1 MSRLKGKDRP
11 LVPSIHMGKGRRKE
25 GDRGEMSAPAIE
37 LTGINKSFGPVK
49 ANRDI
54 NLTVEKG
61 TIHGII
67 GENGAGKSTLMSILY
82 GFYQADSGSIRVNG
96 APAAINTPNDAIA
109 TGIGMV
115 HQHFMLVQNFT
126 VLENVMLGAEGGQM
140 LTGAIAD
147 ARAELRRLEE
157 TYALEVDTEAVI
169 EELPVGL
176 QQRVEILK
184 ALYRGAEILILDE
197 PTGVLTPAEADH
209 LFRVLAQL
217 KEQGKTIVLITHKL
231 REIMAITDN
240 VSVMRQGTMVA
251 TRKTAETSVEEL
263 AELMVG
269 RRVLLRVEK
278 GPARPGAVK
287 LAVEGLTVRDRRGV
301 TMVDDVS
308 FEVRAGEIVGIA
320 GVAGNGQSE
329 LIEAIAGMRRA
340 VSGRVLLDGLPIHV
354 TGAADPAELR
364 RRGLAHV
371 PEDRHYTGLVLPF
384 EEAENSILGY
394 HGQAK
399 YLKGPFLDIDAIRKD
414 AAAKIEAYDIRPP
427 NCRLKS
433 ANFSGGNQ
441 QKIVLA
447 REMEQ
452 DPAVLVVA
460 QPTRGV
466 DVGAIEFIHRRIIEM
481 RDAGKAVLLVS
492 VELDEI
498 RSLSDRILVMFA
510 GRIAGERGPDA
521 TEGELGLLMAGVTEG
536 QEAAE

>member
-1 MSRLKGKDRP
+1 MT
-11 LVPSIHMGKGRRKE
+11 
-25 GDRGEMSAPAIE
+25 APAIE
-37 LTGINKSFGPVK
+37 LTGINKSFGPVR

-82 GFYQADSGSIRVNG
+82 GFYQADSGSIQVNG
-96 APAAINTPNDAIA
+96 APVSIHTPNDAIA

-126 VLENVMLGAEGGQM
+126 VLENVMLGAEGAQL
-140 LTGAIAD
+140 LTGGIAK
-147 ARAELRRLEE
+147 ARVELKKLEDE
-157 TYALEVDTEAVI
+157 YDMEVDPDAVI

-209 LFRVLAQL
+209 LFEILRQL
-217 KEQGKTIVLITHKL
+217 KAQGKTVVLITHKL

-251 TRKTAETSVEEL
+251 TRKTSETNVEEL

-269 RRVLLRVEK
+269 RHVLLRVEK
-278 GPARPGAVK
+278 GAAHPGDVK
-287 LAVEGLTVRDRRGV
+287 LAVENLTVRDKRGV
-301 TMVDDVS
+301 TMVNDVS

-329 LIEAIAGMRRA
+329 LIEAIAGMRSA
-340 VSGRVLLDGLPIHV
+340 VSGRVLLDGQPIHV
-354 TGAADPAELR
+354 TGGADPAELR
-364 RRGLAHV
+364 LRGLAHV

-384 EEAENSILGY
+384 EEAENTILGY

-399 YLKGPFLDIDAIRKD
+399 YLKGPLLDIDAIRAD
-414 AAAKIEAYDIRPP
+414 AKEKIEKYDIRPP

-452 DPAVLVVA
+452 DPTVLIVA

-466 DVGAIEFIHRRIIEM
+466 DVGAIEFIHKRIIEM

-510 GRIAGERGPDA
+510 GNIAGERGPEA
-521 TEGELGLLMAGVTEG
+521 TEGELGLLMAGVING
-536 QEAAE
+536 SKEAAE

>member
-1 MSRLKGKDRP
+1 MVDL
-11 LVPSIHMGKGRRKE
+11 
-25 GDRGEMSAPAIE
+25 AIE
-37 LTGINKSFGPVK
+37 LRGINKSFGPVR

-54 NLTVEKG
+54 NLPIEKG

-82 GFYQADSGSIRVNG
+82 GFYQADSGTIHVDG
-96 APAAINTPNDAIA
+96 KTVTINTPNDAIA
-109 TGIGMV
+109 LGIGMV
-115 HQHFMLVQNFT
+115 HQHFMLVENFT
-126 VLENVMLGAEGGQM
+126 VLENVMLGAEGAQLLRG
-140 LTGAIAD
+140 GIAK
-147 ARAELRRLEE
+147 ARAELKRLEAE
-157 TYALEVDTEAVI
+157 YALNVDPDAVI
-169 EELPVGL
+169 HDLPVGI

-209 LFRVLAQL
+209 LFRILEQL
-217 KEQGKTIVLITHKL
+217 KAQGKTIVLITHKL
-231 REIMAITDN
+231 REIMAITDD

-251 TRKTAETSVEEL
+251 TRKTGDTSVEEL

-278 GPARPGAVK
+278 GPANPGAVK
-287 LAVEGLTVRDRRGV
+287 LAVQNLTVKDSRGV
-301 TMVDDVS
+301 TMVDNVS
-308 FEVRAGEIVGIA
+308 LSVRGGEIVGIA

-329 LIEAIAGMRRA
+329 LMQAVAGIRRA
-340 VSGRVLLDGLPIHV
+340 ESGTVLLDGEAIDV
-354 TGAADPAELR
+354 TGEADPALLR
-364 RRGLAHV
+364 AKGMAHV
-371 PEDRHYTGLVLPF
+371 PEDRHHMGLVLAF
-384 EEAENSILGY
+384 EESENNILGY
-394 HGQAK
+394 HDGSA
-399 YLKGPFLDIDAIRKD
+399 YVNGPMLDIDGIRSD
-414 AAAKIEAYDIRPP
+414 AREKIEKYDIRPA
-427 NCRLKS
+427 NCRLKT

-452 DPAVLVVA
+452 DPAVLIVG

-466 DVGAIEFIHRRIIEM
+466 DVGAIEFIHKRIIEM

-498 RSLSDRILVMFA
+498 RALSDRILVMFA
-510 GRIAGERGPDA
+510 GRVVGERSPDA
-521 TEGELGLLMAGVTEG
+521 TEGELGLLMAGVEDA